1 MTSVET
7 ISAELAFTAP
17 EVLAAPKGRMVRLLL
32 ADRTAVAGLV
42 VVSSLALAAVLAPV
56 LAPHDPDAVDVLRR
70 FQPPSTEFP
79 LGTDHLGRDVLSRLL
94 YGARL
99 SIGATLVATFG
110 ISVIG
115 VVMGMLAGYL
125 LGAVDTLISRVVEI
139 LLALPP
145 FLLALAVTG
154 VLGPGLGNLTLAI
167 TAVWWA
173 SYARIV
179 RAVVLAETSRAYV
192 DAARAIGASSGRIMC
207 RHVLPNI
214 VAPIVVLTTLDL
226 GAVLLGLSGLSFLGL
241 GVKPPTAEWGAMLAE
256 GRVYLGPAPNMMLF
270 PGAAIFLMVLGFN
283 LLGDGL
289 RDLLDPRTRG
299 HVPGRVRRWPR
310 RARQCPPTLLHPVA
324 TLEGEVAG
332 DGDDRHQP
340 DGEGVAETPVELR
353 HVVEVHAVDAGDEGG
368 AEQQRAP

>member
-1 MTSVET
+1 MTT
-7 ISAELAFTAP
+7 IDAVSADFGVVAP
-17 EVLAAPKGRMVRLLL
+17 EVLVAPKGRVVRLLL
-32 ADRTAVAGLV
+32 SDRTAVAGLV
-42 VVSSLALAAVLAPV
+42 LVSSLAVAALLAPV
-56 LAPHDPDAVDVLRR
+56 LAPHDPNAVDVLRR
-70 FQPPSTEFP
+70 FAPPSREFP

-94 YGARL
+94 FGARL

-115 VVMGMLAGYL
+115 IVMGMLAGYL
-125 LGAVDTLISRVVEI
+125 VGPVDTVISRLVEI
-139 LLALPP
+139 LLALPS

-154 VLGPGLGNLTLAI
+154 VLGPGLGNVTLAI

-179 RAVVLAETSRAYV
+179 RGVVMVETSRAYV
-192 DAARAIGASSGRIMC
+192 EAARAIGASGARIVC

-214 VAPIVVLTTLDL
+214 VAPVVVLTTLDL

-283 LLGDGL
+283 LVGDGL
-289 RDLLDPRTRG
+289 RDLLDPRTRR
-299 HVPGRVRRWPR
+299 HVPRRLKRWTGRPGRS
-310 RARQCPPTLLHPVA
+310 ASQGA
-324 TLEGEVAG
+324 TAS
-332 DGDDRHQP
+332 P
-340 DGEGVAETPVELR
+340 
-353 HVVEVHAVDAGDEGG
+353 G
-368 AEQQRAP
+368 A

>member
-1 MTSVET
+1 MISVEAV
-7 ISAELAFTAP
+7 SAEMAVVAP
-17 EVLAAPKGRMVRLLL
+17 EALAAPKGRVVRLFFS
-32 ADRTAVAGLV
+32 DRTAVAGLV
-42 VVSSLALAAVLAPV
+42 LVSSLALAALLAPV
-56 LAPHDPDAVDVLRR
+56 LAPHEPNAVDVLRR
-70 FQPPSTEFP
+70 FEPPSTEFP

-94 YGARL
+94 FGARL

-125 LGAVDTLISRVVEI
+125 VGAVDTVISRMVEI

-154 VLGPGLGNLTLAI
+154 VLGPGLGNVTLAV

-179 RAVVLAETSRAYV
+179 RGVVLAETSRAYV
-192 DAARAIGASSGRIMC
+192 DAARAIGASSARIMC

-256 GRVYLGPAPNMMLF
+256 GRTYLGPAPNMMLF

-289 RDLLDPRTRG
+289 RDLLDPRTRR
-299 HVPGRVRRWPR
+299 HVPRRVRRWPA
-310 RARQCPPTLLHPVA
+310 RASR
-324 TLEGEVAG
+324 
-332 DGDDRHQP
+332 
-340 DGEGVAETPVELR
+340 
-353 HVVEVHAVDAGDEGG
+353 DA
-368 AEQQRAP
+368 

>member
-1 MTSVET
+1 MTAVDALSE
-7 ISAELAFTAP
+7 EMG
-17 EVLAAPKGRMVRLLL
+17 VLPRDIVAPKGQVAHGLLR
-32 ADRTAVAGLV
+32 DRTAFVGLV
-42 VVSSLALAAVLAPV
+42 VVSSLAVAALLAPF
-56 LAPHDPDAVDVLRR
+56 LAPHDPNVVDVVRR
-70 FQPPSTEFP
+70 FAPPSAEFP

-99 SIGATLVATFG
+99 SIGATLVVTFG

-125 LGAVDTLISRVVEI
+125 VGVVDTVISRVIEI

-154 VLGPGLGNLTLAI
+154 VLGPGLGNLTLAM

-179 RAVVLAETSRAYV
+179 RGVVIAERSRLYV
-192 DAARAIGASSGRIMC
+192 EAARAIGSSDARIVS

-214 VAPIVVLTTLDL
+214 VAPVVVLTTLDL

-256 GRVYLGPAPNMMLF
+256 ARVYLAPAPNMMLF

-289 RDLLDPRTRG
+289 RDVLDPRTRRY
-299 HVPGRVRRWPR
+299 VPHRVRRSITSS
-310 RARQCPPTLLHPVA
+310 RARRSA
-324 TLEGEVAG
+324 
-332 DGDDRHQP
+332 DSSS
-340 DGEGVAETPVELR
+340 ETPGTSSVS
-353 HVVEVHAVDAGDEGG
+353 DPIG
-368 AEQQRAP
+368 ASRP